1 MVSSHSTNKLQHLAG
16 GEQLEHVSV
25 LANSSGDSTKG
36 WLVLFL
42 FQFSIWHAPVLLE
55 NTIKMKDHKDEH
67 GYGCLSSVK
76 V

>member
-36 WLVLFL
+36 WLVFFL
-42 FQFSIWHAPVLLE
+42 F
-55 NTIKMKDHKDEH
+55 
-67 GYGCLSSVK
+67 
-76 V
+76 